1 MGGPRRKLE
10 PLGTSWPPGWLLLD
24 VAKSHGASPHLLMAR
39 AETRPPALREPHSQ
53 SWGRLELDRM
63 GRCRSRCLF
72 VMPMTETSVSV
83 GSRPA
88 TAPGNFLTE
97 LLHPKLRG
105 YQKSGHTL
113 RVLRLHGWLAVVLGA
128 LHAPM
133 PTRRLDRND
142 LQQPDCDG
150 GSSGTA
156 YAAAVTTSAG
166 KGLDLD
172 RRSLLRSRTL
182 PLWCLTN
189 GWFCDHAYACHQ
201 CYPRIHIRNVH
212 PPP

>member
-1 MGGPRRKLE
+1 MSE
-10 PLGTSWPPGWLLLD
+10 PVPICDAHDGSFSQRGIQASHRPGI
-24 VAKSHGASPHLLMAR
+24 
-39 AETRPPALREPHSQ
+39 
-53 SWGRLELDRM
+53 
-63 GRCRSRCLF
+63 
-72 VMPMTETSVSV
+72 
-83 GSRPA
+83 
-88 TAPGNFLTE
+88 FLTE
-97 LLHPKLRG
+97 LSHPKLRG
-105 YQKSGHTL
+105 YLKSGHTL

-128 LHAPM
+128 LHASM

-172 RRSLLRSRTL
+172 CRSLLRSRTL

-189 GWFCDHAYACHQ
+189 G
-201 CYPRIHIRNVH
+201 
-212 PPP
+212 